1 LFPAVVKRSG
11 KAAYLP
17 SFADARNFTSFLALL
32 PVDEVFREIAMAVAP
47 VQVQVVE
54 EVTPFGDVPLAP
66 SAATGRSEAELARA
80 IAGLL
85 ESAPYASDAPPPLL
99 GGVAALMCRASRS
112 GPQVSAPKRAA

>member
-1 LFPAVVKRSG
+1 LVPAVVKRSG

-17 SFADARNFTSFLALL
+17 SFAHARNFTSFLALL

-54 EVTPFGDVPLAP
+54 EITPLGDVVLGP
-66 SAATGRSEAELARA
+66 SAATGRSEADLARA

-85 ESAPYASDAPPPLL
+85 GSAPHASDAPPPLL
-99 GGVAALMCRASRS
+99 GGVGALMRRASRS
-112 GPQVSAPKRAA
+112 RPQVSAPKRAA